1 MEQNS
6 EYSIRIVFF
15 LSFFKM
21 PILMFCY
28 KIYFRQGRYTN
39 ETIVKL
45 IKDKK
50 TQKTKNE
57 NGKEKKK
64 KKKIYFETKI
74 LTFDF

>member
-1 MEQNS
+1 
-6 EYSIRIVFF
+6 
-15 LSFFKM
+15 
-21 PILMFCY
+21 MFCY

-57 NGKEKKK
+57 NRKEKEKENL
-64 KKKIYFETKI
+64 FRDEI
-74 LTFDF
+74 LTFGF

>member
-1 MEQNS
+1 
-6 EYSIRIVFF
+6 
-15 LSFFKM
+15 
-21 PILMFCY
+21 MFCY

-57 NGKEKKK
+57 NGKENLFRNENFN
-64 KKKIYFETKI
+64 I
-74 LTFDF
+74 

>member
-1 MEQNS
+1 
-6 EYSIRIVFF
+6 
-15 LSFFKM
+15 M
-21 PILMFCY
+21 PIFVFCY

-57 NGKEKKK
+57 NGKEKEKENLFRDENFN
-64 KKKIYFETKI
+64 I
-74 LTFDF
+74 